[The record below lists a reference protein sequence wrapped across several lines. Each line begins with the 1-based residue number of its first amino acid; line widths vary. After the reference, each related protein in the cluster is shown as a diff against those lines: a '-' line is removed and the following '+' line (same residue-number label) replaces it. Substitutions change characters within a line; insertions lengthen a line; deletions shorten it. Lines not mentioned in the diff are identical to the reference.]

1 MGIDI
6 RLPELK
12 TEQSRPKAGR
22 VGKKA
27 AAFKMQPVRR
37 LVQFGFL
44 FVILWIGVEFAI
56 WVYQLQQGQTPTVT
70 RPPGVEGFLPISAL
84 ISLRYWI
91 LTGVLNH
98 IHPASVVLLV
108 IILATGVFLK
118 KGFCGWVCPFGLL
131 SDYLAKLHIRIFDRR
146 FKLPKLLDYPLR
158 SLKYLLLFFFVYA
171 VFVQMNLFDLHA
183 FIYSP
188 YNRVADIKMLKFFTE
203 MSSTTFWV
211 LMTLVGLSLL
221 IPHFWCRYLCP
232 YGALLGALSW
242 ISPLKI
248 HRNPDTC
255 TDCKL
260 CTRACPAHIPVHKE
274 KVVLSDECNSCFQC
288 IDACPVKDT
297 LYLSVTRRKFKVPG
311 LAYAGILVGLFV
323 VGIGLARLTGYWHNR
338 IPVEEYKYHVQ
349 HLRDPQYYHNRGA
362 VPRYDAQRFHVPP
375 VGKEME
381 PPSGK

>member
-1 MGIDI
+1 MGVAVHI
-6 RLPELK
+6 
-12 TEQSRPKAGR
+12 PKNIVQEEGS
-22 VGKKA
+22 GKQKIEKA
-27 AAFKMQPVRR
+27 DHFPIQPVRR
-37 LVQFGFL
+37 IVQFGFL
-44 FVILWIGVEFAI
+44 FVILWIGFEFFL
-56 WVYQLQQGQTPTVT
+56 WVHQLEQGRTPTLT

-131 SDYLAKLHIRIFDRR
+131 SDYLAKLHIRLFDRR

-248 HRNPDTC
+248 HRNPETC
-255 TDCKL
+255 IDCKL
-260 CTRACPAHIPVHKE
+260 CTKACPAHIQVHKE
-274 KVVLSDECNSCFQC
+274 NVVFSDECNACFQC
-288 IDACPVKDT
+288 VDACPVKDT
-297 LYLSVTRRKFKVPG
+297 LYMSVTRKRFRLKPM
-311 LAYAGILVGLFV
+311 AYAWILVGLFV
-323 VGIGLARLTGYWHNR
+323 AGTLLAKLSGYWHNW

-349 HLRDPQYYHNRGA
+349 HLHDPEYYHNRGA
-362 VPRYDAQRFHVPP
+362 VPRYDEQKLRVPP
-375 VGKEME
+375 VGKPME
-381 PPSGK
+381 HPPQQ